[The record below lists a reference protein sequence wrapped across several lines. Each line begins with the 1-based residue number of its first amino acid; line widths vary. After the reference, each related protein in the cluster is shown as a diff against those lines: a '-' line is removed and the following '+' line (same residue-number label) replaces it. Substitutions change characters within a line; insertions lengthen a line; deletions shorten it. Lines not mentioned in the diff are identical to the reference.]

1 MSSTAKGRGAGAGSG
16 EAGGVAMARADIV
29 RFRFTR
35 HELDRPAG
43 SVARAQDVAILDYG
57 VQDTGPDGS
66 SWALAVRGL
75 PAEAQDGLAL
85 AWTLR
90 GAPHAYRRAELGAQA
105 IATAPYSEA
114 DAAKRVF
121 DASKP
126 LREAGIPVLDALRV
140 VAGHLRELA
149 ATPIAKGAASGA
161 LTERLDAPYLRWC
174 RPCAATHIYE
184 QPFRLAALQAGL
196 ELQPGTS
203 PPVLQRVPELP
214 PPQFARTGD
223 QADPRFDVVR
233 NHLRFYGPARPQE
246 VAAFLDAPVAEVV
259 AHWPGDAVEVL
270 VDGGRP
276 GGGRGR
282 GPGPSVLAE
291 DVEAM
296 AGAAAEP
303 GPGVVRLLGPF
314 DPYLQSRDRERLVPD
329 AAHRK
334 DLWRVLGRPGGV
346 VVDGE
351 VVGSWRPR
359 AAGRKLTVE
368 VQHWRRPTKA
378 VVAGVAEQAERLAAF
393 RSVSLA
399 SVTQ

>member
-1 MSSTAKGRGAGAGSG
+1 MASTVKGRGSGSG
-16 EAGGVAMARADIV
+16 PAAELARADIL
-29 RFRFTR
+29 RFRFAR
-35 HELDRPAG
+35 HQLDRPPGSRAG
-43 SVARAQDVAILDYG
+43 PADVAVLDHG

-90 GAPHAYRRAELGAQA
+90 GAPHAYRRADLAAQA
-105 IATAPYSEA
+105 IATAPFSEA

-149 ATPIAKGAASGA
+149 ATPIAKGDASGA
-161 LTERLDAPYLRWC
+161 LTERLDEPYLRPC
-174 RPCAATHIYE
+174 RPCGVTHIYE

-203 PPVLQRVPELP
+203 PPVLQRVPRMR
-214 PPQFARTGD
+214 PPQFARRGD
-223 QADPRFDVVR
+223 EADPRFDVVR

-259 AHWPGDAVEVL
+259 AHWPGDAVEVA
-270 VDGGRP
+270 VDGNLP
-276 GGGRGR
+276 GRGR

-291 DVEAM
+291 DLEAM
-296 AGAAAEP
+296 VGAAAEP
-303 GPGVVRLLGPF
+303 GPGIVRLLGPF
-314 DPYLQSRDRERLVPD
+314 DPYLQSRDRELLVPD
-329 AAHRK
+329 AAARK
-334 DLWRVLGRPGGV
+334 HLWRILGRPGGV

-359 AAGRKLTVE
+359 TSGRKLTVE
-368 VQHWRRPTKA
+368 VEHWQRPTTA
-378 VVAGVAEQAERLAAF
+378 VVAAVAEQAERLAAF
-393 RSVSLA
+393 RSVALTA
-399 SVTQ
+399 VTQ